1 VAVTGLELSTGRDET
16 VATAADR
23 EASLQRYRRVAT
35 RHHGDALDFELS
47 AGYIRQATRH
57 GFGAALGPDAVTVFT
72 HDPAT
77 HRPVI
82 VAAVG
87 AGRAAQL
94 ARVAR
99 RLADRSGRAVVVK
112 NVSPGLARDLLPLGF
127 RPYAPGECWRP
138 WAPLDDNTFPEQ
150 VVATRPLAD
159 LVGTRWR
166 RLRNERNQL
175 LRRHRPHVGPR
186 PSGAAAAREQEAVLA
201 AWAARLAGRTG
212 VDAGVLA
219 GSVRGLLDPWPDLL
233 RYEARDAGTGTLLA
247 LFAFSPI
254 SHRCLAFNALVTDPD
269 CPNAF
274 RAFTLA
280 GAGIAAAL
288 GYLYLNLQGSED
300 RTQDLSKR
308 KLRPVAELSKTHLV
322 LD

>member
-1 VAVTGLELSTGRDET
+1 VTGLGVSSIARGER
-16 VATAADR
+16 VATAPERQAALR
-23 EASLQRYRRVAT
+23 HYRDVAT

-47 AGYIRQATRH
+47 TGYVRQATRH
-57 GFGAALGPDAVTVFT
+57 GFGAAIGPDAVTVFT
-72 HDPAT
+72 EDPVT
-77 HRPVI
+77 RRPVI

-112 NVSPGLARDLLPLGF
+112 NVSPNLARDLLPLGF

-150 VVATRPLAD
+150 VVATRPLED

-166 RLRNERNQL
+166 RLRNERNQF
-175 LRRHRPHVGPR
+175 LRRHRPRVGPR
-186 PSGAAAAREQEAVLA
+186 PAAAAAAQEEEALLG
-201 AWAARLAGRTG
+201 AWATRLAGRTG
-212 VDAGVLA
+212 VEAGVLV

-233 RYEARDAGTGTLLA
+233 HYESRDAGTGALLA
-247 LFAFSPI
+247 IFTFSPI
-254 SHRCLAFNALVTDPD
+254 SHRCLAFNALVNDPD

-274 RAFTLA
+274 RAFALE
-280 GAGIAAAL
+280 GARIAAAL
-288 GYLYLNLQGSED
+288 GYPYLNLQGSED
-300 RTQDLSKR
+300 RAQDLSKR
-308 KLRPVAELSKTHLV
+308 KLRPVAELPKTHLV
-322 LD
+322 VA